1 MRTGSWRCV
10 GPPRFRSGPSRD
22 AIRWFSRAPHRAF
35 LRGDYGRGM
44 SFPELSKRG
53 RIVVLIVDDAD
64 GLLARTRRALLRAGI
79 DVETATSG
87 PQAMTAL
94 SGRPFD
100 LVVLEVGP
108 REVRTSELLREI
120 RSLDHV
126 AVMLVAGREPDADG
140 TRGVD

>member
-1 MRTGSWRCV
+1 
-10 GPPRFRSGPSRD
+10 
-22 AIRWFSRAPHRAF
+22 
-35 LRGDYGRGM
+35 M
-44 SFPELSKRG
+44 SLPELSKRG

-140 TRGVD
+140 TRGVDAQVEDDVDAFGFAAQTRVRALLRRAGRAYGVDGRPA